1 MLFFPKGD
9 PGLVSWNHIDDEVLL
24 QWLDDAAGLL
34 SNNIHNDESAHQSGT
49 SFNTSA
55 IIRTPSHSTN
65 SLRDARWSSNN
76 GLTTSKVLPG
86 PPQDAEY
93 ANLDEPSIA
102 FGGDSVPVDEKPN
115 SSKRRYNAE
124 ELEKVNSVRASSA
137 CTRCQV
143 MKEAVSHSITWKCAL
158 LTKSPQCSE
167 DSTPGPCRRCQAIEL
182 SSRIWKTPC
191 FRGQLTAAELFRTGK
206 CVASLI
212 TSTGNAH
219 ATVSLNFPFGSNKIT
234 QWHGKDRRQVDL
246 FYPLSNA
253 KDHAYVPHLT
263 VKCRRFRPG
272 FGDVVTKSY
281 PTPQGPR
288 ILDLPPF
295 SLIDLPAIRNTM
307 AQFVAHNLETF
318 VNELKVGAV
327 GKYFSA
333 TFDEIMR
340 LSKSVRIICIPIV
353 MKLLMISRATCY

>member
-191 FRGQLTAAELFRTGK
+191 FRGQLTAAELFRTFRIK
-206 CVASLI
+206 QNHTVAWKRPSPSRLI
-212 TSTGNAH
+212 LSAVEREGSCICTTSHCQVSQVSSWLWRRGYKVIPYPARTAH
-219 ATVSLNFPFGSNKIT
+219 S
-234 QWHGKDRRQVDL
+234 R
-246 FYPLSNA
+246 
-253 KDHAYVPHLT
+253 
-263 VKCRRFRPG
+263 
-272 FGDVVTKSY
+272 
-281 PTPQGPR
+281 PTPLLSDRSTCHSQYHGP
-288 ILDLPPF
+288 
-295 SLIDLPAIRNTM
+295 
-307 AQFVAHNLETF
+307 
-318 VNELKVGAV
+318 
-327 GKYFSA
+327 
-333 TFDEIMR
+333 
-340 LSKSVRIICIPIV
+340 IC
-353 MKLLMISRATCY
+353 SS

>member
-9 PGLVSWNHIDDEVLL
+9 PGPVSWNHIDDEVLL

-34 SNNIHNDESAHQSGT
+34 SNNTRNDESAHQSGT
-49 SFNTSA
+49 SSSTSA

-65 SLRDARWSSNN
+65 SSRDARRSSNN

-102 FGGDSVPVDEKPN
+102 FGGDSVPLDEKPN

-143 MKEAVSHSITWKCAL
+143 MKEAVSHSMTWKCAL

-167 DSTPGPCRRCQAIEL
+167 DSTPGPCRRCQAIES

-219 ATVSLNFPFGSNKIT
+219 VNSFSELPFRIKQNHTVAWKRPSPSRLILSAVEREGSCICT
-234 QWHGKDRRQVDL
+234 TSHCQVSQVSSWLWRRGYKVIP
-246 FYPLSNA
+246 YPARTAHS
-253 KDHAYVPHLT
+253 
-263 VKCRRFRPG
+263 R
-272 FGDVVTKSY
+272 
-281 PTPQGPR
+281 PTPILSDRSTCHSQYHGP
-288 ILDLPPF
+288 
-295 SLIDLPAIRNTM
+295 
-307 AQFVAHNLETF
+307 
-318 VNELKVGAV
+318 
-327 GKYFSA
+327 
-333 TFDEIMR
+333 
-340 LSKSVRIICIPIV
+340 IC
-353 MKLLMISRATCY
+353 SS